1 MVIFNEDHILTDN
14 GRNKFGFPLL
24 VESFHN
30 LSNAH
35 FIQLTT
41 QKKPAPIWLAG
52 DFVFMTVGTT
62 PAESRVLKLRFLL
75 AVMGVTLNF
84 QLTIGM
90 LVSNFGKKYERI
102 FPVFS
107 KRAIRYPSH
116 NFLDHCAGFYV
127 CS

>member
-1 MVIFNEDHILTDN
+1 MENTEFLEKQRETLNSPKKNVVIFNEDHVLTDS

-62 PAESRVLKLRFLL
+62 PAESRVFKTPVF
-75 AVMGVTLNF
+75 AGGHGGHF
-84 QLTIGM
+84 
-90 LVSNFGKKYERI
+90 E
-102 FPVFS
+102 FPV
-107 KRAIRYPSH
+107 
-116 NFLDHCAGFYV
+116 DDWGVGFKFWKKV
-127 CS
+127 